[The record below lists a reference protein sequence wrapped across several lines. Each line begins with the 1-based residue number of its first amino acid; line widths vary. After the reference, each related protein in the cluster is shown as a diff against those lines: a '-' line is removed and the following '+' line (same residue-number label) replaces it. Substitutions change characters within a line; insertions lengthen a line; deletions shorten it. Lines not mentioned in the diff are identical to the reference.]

1 VGGSLD
7 ADVGDAVVEV
17 GLVVAAGRDGAL
29 VGAMV
34 VGAMVVGAMVVGAM
48 VNVAVE
54 ACGDANEPCDG
65 DDVAG
70 ATLPEQ
76 AATAIPAITTAN
88 AERFM

>member
-29 VGAMV
+29 
-34 VGAMVVGAMVVGAM
+34 VGAMVVGAM

>member
-34 VGAMVVGAMVVGAM
+34 VGAIVVGAM

>member
-29 VGAMV
+29 

>member
-7 ADVGDAVVEV
+7 ADVGDAAVEV

-34 VGAMVVGAMVVGAM
+34 VGAMVVGAMV
-48 VNVAVE
+48 NVAVG